1 MATDT
6 TKNTEV
12 GSYFIANYPPFS
24 QWSTE
29 NLADVEQ
36 ALHAPPAEV
45 PLGLYLHIPFCRK
58 RCKFCYFRVYTDK
71 NSQDVERY
79 VSALA
84 REIELVSQLPVMGG
98 RPFRF
103 VYFGGG
109 TPSFLSGKQLTRLV
123 DRLRANINW
132 DQAEEVTFECEPGTL
147 SRPKLETLRE
157 LGVTRLSLGV
167 ENFSDAVLE
176 ENGRAHLSAEI
187 DQAWAWIRELGFPNA
202 NIDLIAGMVGETW
215 DNWRD
220 NIRRTIELAP
230 DSVTI
235 YQMELPFNTVY
246 SRDILGQRMES
257 PVADWATK
265 RAWVDFAYDELLAA
279 GYSISS
285 AYTLVR
291 DKNKVNFSY
300 RDNLWRGSDLLATGV
315 ASFGSFSG
323 VCQLVGGFPLVQSS
337 LERPAG
343 GEETTLPPVDGMG
356 EESRKKPIKGS
367 QLFPSNGYHF
377 AGVTPILGQR
387 VSGEV
392 RSLDDLQPYRIVNRP
407 ASSGD
412 LIAMAYKKGQL
423 LKNASHVDIMTDPL
437 DAVAKGDADVT
448 IAESHRFD
456 MYRIEN
462 PQTPLRASGLMLPIG
477 FNIGFVT
484 TQEHAGLLRDVNA
497 ALDALLSSG
506 ELEKAARAEQLT
518 FIPPIQPYVRTG
530 LGLEKMAE

>member
-6 TKNTEV
+6 SKTTEV

-24 QWSTE
+24 QWGAE

-36 ALHAPPAEV
+36 ALHTPPANV

-167 ENFSDAVLE
+167 EDFSDTVLE
-176 ENGRAHLSAEI
+176 ENGRAHQSGEI
-187 DQAWAWIRELGFPNA
+187 HQAWSWIRELGFPNA

-215 DNWRD
+215 DNWRE
-220 NIRRTIELAP
+220 NIRRTIEMAP

-246 SRDILGQRMES
+246 SKDILGQKMES

-265 RAWVDFAYDELLAA
+265 RAWVDFAYDELLGA
-279 GYSISS
+279 GYAVSS

-315 ASFGSFSG
+315 ASFGHANG
-323 VCQLVGGFPLVQSS
+323 VHYQNLAEWPEYLGALEAGRLPLSRGLRPTAHQRLVREVILQLKTGRLDAGYFRDKFGVDI
-337 LERPAG
+337 LEHWHNVWQQYVDDGLLR
-343 GEETTLPPVDGMG
+343 VDG
-356 EESRKKPIKGS
+356 
-367 QLFPSNGYHF
+367 
-377 AGVTPILGQR
+377 
-387 VSGEV
+387 
-392 RSLDDLQPYRIVNRP
+392 D
-407 ASSGD
+407 
-412 LIAMAYKKGQL
+412 
-423 LKNASHVDIMTDPL
+423 
-437 DAVAKGDADVT
+437 
-448 IAESHRFD
+448 
-456 MYRIEN
+456 RIEL
-462 PQTPLRASGLMLPIG
+462 TR
-477 FNIGFVT
+477 
-484 TQEHAGLLRDVNA
+484 AGLLRVDS
-497 ALDALLSSG
+497 LLPAFFEPEHQG
-506 ELEKAARAEQLT
+506 
-518 FIPPIQPYVRTG
+518 VRYT
-530 LGLEKMAE
+530 